1 MTRDEHPRRPVRHVV
16 SHGTMTVWAALLRLM
31 FGLEGVVDRRL
42 NAFLRRRPGWGPTV
56 SPYISY
62 GITGSA
68 HVRARVLLS
77 RRDDQRDR
85 PGWALLAG
93 LAPFLS
99 VEIPG
104 EEVSIEVAGQ
114 RILAV
119 AGPEGYVEAA
129 LHLPELSPGWHE
141 MTFGITGDPGY
152 SARGRLLIVDPAA
165 KLGVVSDIDDTIIH
179 TGLTR
184 LVEAIRTTLFT
195 PEHVRK
201 EIAGAS
207 EFYRGLVGGPA
218 GPAQIFYVST
228 GAWNLHPVLERFLV
242 RYSFP
247 EGPVLMTDWGPSAA
261 WLFREASVVFKCRE
275 ITQLFEEHPQLMWVL
290 VGDSGQDDPE
300 AYAAVALAHPERV
313 HAVYIREVS
322 ATSPVRAA
330 RVRQLTA
337 NLSRAG
343 VGMLMVADS
352 AVAADDAHARGL
364 IDEKSRD
371 RVRQAVEGGSQG
383 GNVSPLG

>member
-1 MTRDEHPRRPVRHVV
+1 MVPVR
-16 SHGTMTVWAALLRLM
+16 AAFLRLM
-31 FGLEGVVDRRL
+31 FSLEGAVDRRL
-42 NAFLRRRPGWGPTV
+42 SAFLRRRPGWGATV

-62 GITGSA
+62 GTTGSA

-85 PGWALLAG
+85 PGWVLRAG
-93 LAPFLS
+93 LAPYLS

-104 EEVSIEVAGQ
+104 EEVSIAVAGQ
-114 RILAV
+114 RMLAV
-119 AGPEGYVEAA
+119 AGAEGYVEAA
-129 LHLPELSPGWHE
+129 LDLPGLSPGWHE

-152 SARGRLLIVDPAA
+152 SARGRLLVVDPAA
-165 KLGVVSDIDDTIIH
+165 RLGVVSDIDDTIIH

-184 LVEAIRTTLFT
+184 LVEALRTTLFT

-207 EFYRGLVGGPA
+207 EFYRSLVSGLA

-247 EGPVLMTDWGPSAA
+247 EGPLLMTDWGPSAA
-261 WLFREASVVFKCRE
+261 WLFREASVAFKTRV
-275 ITQLFEEHPQLMWVL
+275 ITELLEEHPQLKWVL

-300 AYAAVALAHPERV
+300 AYAAVALAYPERV
-313 HAVYIREVS
+313 HAVYIRDVPS
-322 ATSPVRAA
+322 TSSVRAA
-330 RVRQLTA
+330 RVGQLTA
-337 NLSRAG
+337 KLSEAG
-343 VGMLMVADS
+343 VAMLVVSDS
-352 AVAADDAHARGL
+352 GAAADDAHLRGL
-364 IDEKSRD
+364 IDETSRN
-371 RVRQAVEGGSQG
+371 RIRQAVESGS
-383 GNVSPLG
+383 SR